1 MCLSDDWGNFPV
13 PIFPHQGIYIVMQSI
28 SKMITF
34 KSKIKNDIVQVMF
47 LFFYT
52 LGMNYKQVGP
62 THLILDVL
70 VGNSTIKQTLLLILA
85 SSKSTR
91 QYFVWVWPS
100 FLPTPPTMN
109 SLQGGLVTDPQKTW
123 NLFRNIFTN
132 TLMTM
137 VFGSVG
143 QSQLRARTSLLHIEF
158 SSRILRD

>member
-52 LGMNYKQVGP
+52 LGMNYKQVGL
-62 THLILDVL
+62 THLIMDVL

-85 SSKSTR
+85 SSKSAR
-91 QYFVWVWPS
+91 QYFAWVWPS
-100 FLPTPPTMN
+100 FSPIN
-109 SLQGGLVTDPQKTW
+109 SLQGGSVKTMAKPMQNVVLSICCQLVSIIVSTRLW
-123 NLFRNIFTN
+123 NF
-132 TLMTM
+132 
-137 VFGSVG
+137 
-143 QSQLRARTSLLHIEF
+143 QLRHPK
-158 SSRILRD
+158 